1 MVEQFLGL
9 AFNTSVHES
18 TRYTPDVL
26 FLGRD
31 LKSSLAVRWNLSL
44 GSYVDNNCHT
54 NQFLS
59 RACSNLLAARKR
71 EPQKFNKGQTPH
83 RYSVGD
89 LVRYGLRLSSSK
101 GQTISA
107 KLLLSRSVPV
117 TIAKIVRPNVV
128 LLANPDIGVIIR
140 RAHVS

>member
-1 MVEQFLGL
+1 M
-9 AFNTSVHES
+9 HES

-26 FLGRD
+26 FLGRE
-31 LKSSLAVRWNLSL
+31 LKCTLAVRWDLSP
-44 GSYVDNNCHT
+44 GSDVDNSCHT
-54 NQFLS
+54 NQFWT
-59 RACSNLLAARKR
+59 RACSNQLAARKR
-71 EPQKFNKGQTPH
+71 VAQRFNKGRKPH

-107 KLLLSRSVPV
+107 KLLLSWSVPV

-128 LLANPDIGVIIR
+128 LLANPDTGVIIR
-140 RAHVS
+140 RVNVSQLKPCYT